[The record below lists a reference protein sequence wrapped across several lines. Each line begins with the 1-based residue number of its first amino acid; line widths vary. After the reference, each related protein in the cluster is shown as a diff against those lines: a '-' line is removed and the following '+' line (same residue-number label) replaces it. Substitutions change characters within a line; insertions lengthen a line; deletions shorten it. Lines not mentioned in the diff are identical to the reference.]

1 MFTTI
6 FSIVFL
12 LLAMVSVIPGI
23 LKARTQH
30 WSEALVKAVLTLV
43 AAVLTV
49 ILTAALSP
57 KLSYALVGPI
67 SSALDGTAIAEIFA
81 EMASSDD
88 AMAILLS
95 LIITPFVFILFFLI
109 LKLIFLF
116 VARPLTK
123 LCLSVAGKIAKKD
136 FVK

>member
-43 AAVLTV
+43 AAMLTV